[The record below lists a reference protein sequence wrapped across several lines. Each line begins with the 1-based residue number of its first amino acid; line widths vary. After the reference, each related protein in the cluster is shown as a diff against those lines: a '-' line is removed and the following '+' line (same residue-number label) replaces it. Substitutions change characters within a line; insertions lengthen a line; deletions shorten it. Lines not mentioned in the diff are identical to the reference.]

1 MVGATTGVDRDGV
14 AVMEVTEE
22 VTVDSVVGHTVEGV
36 KMEVENSVVHTG
48 PKVDFETERGGKTSP
63 I

>member
-1 MVGATTGVDRDGV
+1 MVGATTGVERDGV
-14 AVMEVTEE
+14 EVMDVTEG

-36 KMEVENSVVHTG
+36 KMGVENSVVHTG
-48 PKVDFETERGGKTSP
+48 PEVDTGRGGKTSP

>member
-36 KMEVENSVVHTG
+36 ENSAVQWYTLG
-48 PKVDFETERGGKTSP
+48 PK
-63 I
+63 